1 MREREK
7 KEIIGRHVNK
17 TVFNLSIHNGLGTSE
32 VKGKRERERERFDD
46 ETEDKRCVSSPS

>member
-32 VKGKRERERERFDD
+32 VKGKRERFDD